1 MNECKLRIRIVG
13 AACLAALSI
22 AASAHPALSQDSCP
36 DPAAF
41 AAQATG
47 ALAHVRFL
55 ADDALEGRAAASAG
69 ERCAAAYIVARLS
82 DLGLG
87 PAGDDGS
94 WLQAFPVRTGTSV
107 ETARLRVEGTD
118 VGAPGPEWAPFGF
131 SASAAATG
139 RLRAVA
145 MPDPHAPARGS
156 GDLTHGVAGGHGDAG
171 GHGEPQGGAGSP
183 GWIAVI
189 DGAGLGDA
197 PIDAHF
203 LAAAMAAQG
212 AAGVLFLLPEGSPL
226 PNPSAEI
233 RPAVGIPAVAVAG
246 ALGDRVRA
254 AAARGAEAALDIAV
268 EPVMSEARNVVAVLR
283 GSDPARADEPVIL
296 GAHYDHLGRGGQG
309 SLAPDSRDIHNGAD
323 DNASGTAALLEAA
336 RLLASGPRPARPVV
350 FIAFSGEERGLLG
363 SGHFVAHPTVPLDGA
378 VAMVNMDM
386 VGRLRAGALTAH
398 GLGTA
403 EEWDAILDAANAAL
417 AEPLEISRVP
427 DGYGPSDH
435 SSFYGAGIPVLFFF
449 TNTHADYHRPSDDWQ
464 AVNGEGIELVARLT
478 AEVVARL
485 AGAGHDPVASV
496 TLVRG
501 AGRPREADP
510 DAPSSGGYGPYL
522 GSIPDMTPIEGGVRL
537 TGVREDSPAERAGL
551 REGDVIVRFGNRE
564 VVDLYAFTYALREHE
579 PGDVVEIVVLRG
591 GDRVSVE
598 ATLGRR
604 R

>member
-1 MNECKLRIRIVG
+1 MHECELRIRTAG
-13 AACLAALSI
+13 AACLAVLSI
-22 AASAHPALSQDSCP
+22 AVSPHPALPQHTCP

-41 AAQATG
+41 ASQATG
-47 ALAHVRFL
+47 PLAHVRFL
-55 ADDALEGRAAASAG
+55 ADDALEGRAAASEG
-69 ERCAAAYIVARLS
+69 ERCAADYIVARLS
-82 DLGLG
+82 ALGLE
-87 PAGDDGS
+87 PAGEDGG
-94 WLQAFPVRTGTSV
+94 WLQAFPLRTGTAV
-107 ETARLRVEGTD
+107 ETARLGVDGVD
-118 VGAPGPEWAPFGF
+118 AGAPGEEWTPYGF
-131 SASAAATG
+131 SAAGTIAAPL
-139 RLRAVA
+139 RLEP
-145 MPDPHAPARGS
+145 MPDPH
-156 GDLTHGVAGGHGDAG
+156 
-171 GHGEPQGGAGSP
+171 GEPGAGSAAHAAAAGHGGPHHGAADP

-189 DGAGLGDA
+189 DAAGNDG
-197 PIDAHF
+197 PVDAH
-203 LAAAMAAQG
+203 LVSAALSSRG
-212 AAGVLFLLPEGSPL
+212 ARGVVFLLPDASSIPDPTVEV
-226 PNPSAEI
+226 

-246 ALGDRVRA
+246 DLGERVRA
-254 AAARGAEAALDIAV
+254 AAAEGAEAVLEVAA
-268 EPVMSEARNVVAVLR
+268 EPVLSEARNVVAVLPGR
-283 GSDPARADEPVIL
+283 DPAHAHEPVIV

-336 RLLASGPRPARPVV
+336 RLLASGPPPARPVV

-363 SGHFVAHPTVPLDGA
+363 SGHFVAHPTVPIDRA

-386 VGRLRAGALTAH
+386 VGRLRDGALTAH

-403 EEWDAILDAANAAL
+403 PEWDSILDAANAAL
-417 AEPLEISRVP
+417 AEPLDIARVP

-464 AVNGEGIELVARLT
+464 AVNGEGIERVARLT
-478 AEVVARL
+478 AEVVTRL
-485 AGAGHDPVASV
+485 AGAGEPAAQV

-501 AGRPREADP
+501 AGRPGEADS

-522 GSIPDMTPIEGGVRL
+522 GSVPDMTPIKGGVRL

-551 REGDVIVRFGNRE
+551 REGDVIVRFGARE
-564 VVDLYAFTYALREHE
+564 VADLYAFTYALREHE

-591 GDRVSVE
+591 GERVSLE